1 MYNMV
6 EYFKNNIYNS
16 PIFIFLIGCLSAL
29 SFSSNSVFICI
40 PIIFIALSC
49 LFYLLYKS
57 TKNLYYVFF
66 IGSLFSFGQLFTGL
80 YWIANAFEF
89 VYAYGIYLG
98 LIAVILLTLAL
109 SIFYGISCLII
120 VYVKNI
126 WRLNLF
132 GFALTFSI
140 FLSLGE
146 YLRGNLLTGF
156 PWNIVGYVWEDSS
169 IVLQSVSLIGIYGLG
184 LFTFLA
190 ATSLVL
196 VFKNINYAFYSL
208 FPILILLVYG
218 AIRLYNIEDSNNKVV
233 KVRIVQPNIDQ
244 NEKWS
249 SNLKSRHLDKLI
261 SLSIKDNRTKIPDL
275 IIWPESSFPYSSSI
289 LDKNIEMINWLFE
302 GQVLITGIT
311 RTKFNQKDLSKIY
324 NSALITDKYFQNP
337 KYYDKVRLVP
347 FGEYNPF
354 KKLFNFEKFTD
365 GTLDFSSGE
374 KANSFNLE
382 NINYNMAVLICYE
395 IIFPSKA
402 INGFRPDFIVNLTN
416 DAWYG
421 NTMGPLQHL
430 AAARVR
436 AIEEGLPVIRAANT
450 GISVVINPYGK
461 YIERLELGEEG
472 VIDANISLI
481 NLKTIYSKYG
491 NYIYLISLIFMLMLV
506 KFPFISKNSNIG
518 VSNE

>member
-1 MYNMV
+1 MNNIV
-6 EYFKNNIYNS
+6 VYFKNNIYHS
-16 PIFIFLIGCLSAL
+16 PIFIFLLGCLSAF

-40 PIIFIALSC
+40 PIIFIALSF
-49 LFYLLYKS
+49 LFYLLY
-57 TKNLYYVFF
+57 TNTNNLYYIFF

-89 VYAYGIYLG
+89 IYTYGIYLG

-109 SIFYGISCLII
+109 SIFCGISCIII
-120 VYVKNI
+120 VYIKNI

-132 GFALTFSI
+132 GFALIFSI

-156 PWNIVGYVWEDSS
+156 PWNIVGYAWEDSS
-169 IVLQSVSLIGIYGLG
+169 IVLQSVSVVGIYGLG

-190 ATSLVL
+190 TTSLFL
-196 VFKNINYAFYSL
+196 VFKNINYAIYSL
-208 FPILILLVYG
+208 IPILILFVYG
-218 AIRLYNIEDSNNKVV
+218 AIRLYNIEESNTKVV
-233 KVRIVQPNIDQ
+233 QVRVVQPNIAQ
-244 NEKWS
+244 NEKWN
-249 SNLKSRHLDKLI
+249 SNLKSRHLNKLI
-261 SLSIKDNRTKIPDL
+261 SLSIKDNRPKAPDI
-275 IIWPESSFPYSSSI
+275 IIWPESSLPYSSSI
-289 LDKNIEMINWLFE
+289 LEKNLEMVNWLLE
-302 GQVLITGIT
+302 DQVLITGIT
-311 RTKFNQKDLSKIY
+311 RTKFNQKDLIKIY
-324 NSALITDKYFQNP
+324 NSALITDKHFQNP

-365 GTLDFSSGE
+365 GALDFSSGE
-374 KANSFNLE
+374 KTNSFKLE
-382 NINYNMAVLICYE
+382 NINYKIAVLICYE
-395 IIFPSKA
+395 IIFPAHA

-461 YIERLELGEEG
+461 YIERLELGKEG
-472 VIDANISLI
+472 VIDTNIPLS
-481 NLKTIYSKYG
+481 NLKTIFSKYG

-506 KFPFISKNSNIG
+506 IFPSIKKNSNIG

>member
-1 MYNMV
+1 MYNMI
-6 EYFKNNIYNS
+6 EYFKNNIYHS
-16 PIFIFLIGCLSAL
+16 PIFIFLLGCLSAF

-49 LFYLLYKS
+49 LFYLLYKN
-57 TKNLYYVFF
+57 KNNLYYIFF

-80 YWIANAFEF
+80 FWIANAFEF
-89 VYAYGIYLG
+89 VYTYGIYLG
-98 LIAVILLTLAL
+98 IIAVILLTLAL
-109 SIFYGISCLII
+109 SIFYGISCIII
-120 VYVKNI
+120 VYIKNI

-132 GFALTFSI
+132 GFALIFSI

-146 YLRGNLLTGF
+146 YFRGNLLTGF
-156 PWNIVGYVWEDSS
+156 PWNIVGYVWVDSS
-169 IVLQSVSLIGIYGLG
+169 VVLQSVSLIGIYGLG

-208 FPILILLVYG
+208 FPILILFFYG
-218 AIRLYNIEDSNNKVV
+218 VIRLYNIEDSNNKVV
-233 KVRIVQPNIDQ
+233 QVRVVQPNIDQ
-244 NEKWS
+244 NEKWN

-261 SLSIKDNRTKIPDL
+261 SLSIKNNSIKIPDI
-275 IIWPESSFPYSSSI
+275 IIWPESALPYSSSI
-289 LDKNIEMINWLFE
+289 LEKNPEMINWLLE
-302 GQVLITGIT
+302 DQVLIAGIT
-311 RTKFNQKDLSKIY
+311 RTKFNQKDLVKIY

-354 KKLFNFEKFTD
+354 KQLFKFEKFTD

-374 KANSFNLE
+374 KTNSFNLE
-382 NINYNMAVLICYE
+382 NINYKIAVLICYE
-395 IIFPSKA
+395 IILPSKA

-421 NTMGPLQHL
+421 NTIGPLQHL

-436 AIEEGLPVIRAANT
+436 AIEEGLAVIRAANT
-450 GISVVINPYGK
+450 GISAVINPYGK
-461 YIERLELGEEG
+461 YIERLELGKEG
-472 VIDANISLI
+472 VIDTNIPLS
-481 NLKTIYSKYG
+481 NLKTIFSKYG
-491 NYIYLISLIFMLMLV
+491 NYVYLISLTFMLMLA
-506 KFPFISKNSNIG
+506 KFPFISKMSNIG